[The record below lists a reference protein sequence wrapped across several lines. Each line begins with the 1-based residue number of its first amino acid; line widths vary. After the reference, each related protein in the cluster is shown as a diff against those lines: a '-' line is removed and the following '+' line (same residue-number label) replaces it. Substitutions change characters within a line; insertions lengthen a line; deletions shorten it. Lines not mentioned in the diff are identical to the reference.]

1 MSSRK
6 AAMVAGSVWYQ
17 PQPQRSA
24 RGENS
29 NQKPG
34 SPCCLARRK
43 VSHITSLYMGSPG
56 PRRVSRQMREMLLPT
71 LGTQTMFGSISASA
85 GVRALTSSASGS
97 TTRRSYSPWCS
108 WNHSRESISL
118 FRTRNSRVSSV
129 KGKIHASSRLALYH
143 IRGAV
148 RNILRRAPVCR
159 DTTFFAL
166 YLWGEV

>member
-1 MSSRK
+1 
-6 AAMVAGSVWYQ
+6 MVAGSVWYQ

-24 RGENS
+24 WGENS

-43 VSHITSLYMGSPG
+43 VSHMTSLYMGSPG

-97 TTRRSYSPWCS
+97 TTRRSYSPWCFVEPLARVHQLVPDQEFKGIVGKRQ
-108 WNHSRESISL
+108 N
-118 FRTRNSRVSSV
+118 TRLLS
-129 KGKIHASSRLALYH
+129 LALYH

-148 RNILRRAPVCR
+148 RNILCRAAVCR

-166 YLWGEV
+166 YL